1 MRTAILTDSG
11 CDLTSEILKTY
22 EVSMMYSKIHLG
34 TNIYVDRL
42 EIDAIRV
49 LEQLHQSHISVST
62 TPPSPSDFANKFRE
76 LLQLYETV
84 LYISV
89 SKEMSPINDHAQQA
103 AQFFGEQVKVIDSHT
118 ATTGLGLRV
127 LRAAQLAQRGL
138 DMAGIVDE
146 LHRVNE
152 YSGVWFTVDTLKYLK
167 MTGRVSPVKAFFGG
181 LMRIKPIMKIQQ
193 GHIHPI
199 KRSFGQKQALTI
211 LEQSLRTELESR
223 IMPRIAF
230 ICSPGGEEKLKF
242 LRSVAYEFDFQD
254 MGDHPIGST
263 VAASTGP
270 NTFGFCIEP
279 E

>member
-1 MRTAILTDSG
+1 MSTAILTDSG
-11 CDLTSEILKTY
+11 CDLTSETLEKHGVY
-22 EVSMMYSKIHLG
+22 MMYSNIHLG
-34 TNIYVDRL
+34 TNIYTDRL
-42 EIDAIRV
+42 EIDAAGV
-49 LEQLHQSHISVST
+49 LDQLEQSHISVST

-76 LLQLYETV
+76 LLKKYETV

-103 AQFFGEQVKVIDSHT
+103 APFFGEQIKVIDSHT

-138 DMAGIVDE
+138 DMDGIVDE
-146 LHRVNE
+146 LHRIDE
-152 YSGVWFTVDTLKYLK
+152 YSGVWFTVDTLRYLK
-167 MTGRVSPVKAFFGG
+167 MTGRISPATAFFGG
-181 LMRIKPIMKIQQ
+181 LMRVKPIMKIQQ
-193 GHIHPI
+193 GHVHPI
-199 KRSFGQKQALTI
+199 KRSFGQTQALTT
-211 LEQSLRTELESR
+211 LEHSLRNELESR

-230 ICSPGGEEKLKF
+230 IYSPGGEEKLKF
-242 LRSVAYEFDFQD
+242 LRSTAYEFDFQD

-270 NTFGFCIEP
+270 NTVGFCIEP